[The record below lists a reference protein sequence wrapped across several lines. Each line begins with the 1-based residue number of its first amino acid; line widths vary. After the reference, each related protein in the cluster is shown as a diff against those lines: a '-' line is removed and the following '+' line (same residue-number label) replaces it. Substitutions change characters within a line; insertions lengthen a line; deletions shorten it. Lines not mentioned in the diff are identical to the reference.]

1 MKFRAL
7 LLSTVLVASF
17 GSTSW
22 AQEPGWWGVVIA
34 RGEQQVRIEQTP
46 VLRRPYRPLHFYG
59 NTVRRRYYR
68 GTAAPRPRDFLRGSA
83 ALIARRSL

>member
-7 LLSTVLVASF
+7 ILSAVLSVAF

-22 AQEPGWWGVVIA
+22 SQEPGWWGVVIA
-34 RGEQQVRIEQTP
+34 TGPDQARIEATP
-46 VLRRPYRPLHFYG
+46 IIRRPYRPLHFYG

-68 GTAAPRPRDFLRGSA
+68 GSPIPRPRDFAQGGV
-83 ALIARRSL
+83 ALLVRR

>member
-1 MKFRAL
+1 MRLRAL
-7 LLSTVLVASF
+7 FLSAVLAATF

-34 RGEQQVRIEQTP
+34 TGEDQARIEATP
-46 VLRRPYRPLHFYG
+46 IIRRPYRPLHVYG

-68 GTAAPRPRDFLRGSA
+68 GTAVPRPRDFAQGGWS
-83 ALIARRSL
+83 LIARRTR